1 MNSSGYRVSFA
12 VLAVSVPAMC
22 GCATE
27 RAIVSISYVVEP
39 SKGLPPGMNAV
50 AIMDSKVN
58 TVTDRKWSELAANS
72 IQARIQDAND
82 KYGAN
87 LRIADRK
94 HLAEGLAEQDLAAAG
109 ITSGSQPGAGGR
121 VMEIRGIIESEINV
135 KVATKRGSQSTISG
149 FSGWGGGR
157 SGGGHIDT
165 REVETV
171 QRSITVQTAFKLV
184 DTVNNRNWITYSP
197 APYSRT
203 DRTHTSIL
211 FGSSQ
216 TEAELTPRDEII
228 GAAVERGIREFVGK
242 IVPCK
247 LEYEL
252 EVESSPNENCV
263 QGVRM
268 LRAQAYAEALSYF
281 RAAVAQGPND
291 DKAAYAAGVAAE
303 ASGQYQTALDYYRR
317 AYGIRAAVR
326 YKRARDRLFGHIARI
341 RGS

>member
-1 MNSSGYRVSFA
+1 MDSLRYRVSFA
-12 VLAVSVPAMC
+12 VLAACVSAML

-39 SKGLPPGMNAV
+39 SKGLPPGMNSV
-50 AIMDSKVN
+50 AIMDSRVN

-109 ITSGSQPGAGGR
+109 ITSGYSAGGK
-121 VMEIRGIIESEINV
+121 VMEVRGIIESEINV
-135 KVATKRGSQSTISG
+135 KVATKRGTQSTISG
-149 FSGWGGGR
+149 FGGFGGGR

-171 QRSITVQTAFKLV
+171 QRSITVQTTFKLV

-197 APYSRT
+197 APYSRS

-247 LEYEL
+247 MEYEL
-252 EVESSPNENCV
+252 PVESSANANCV

-281 RAAVAQGPND
+281 RAAVAENPND

-303 ASGQYQTALDYYRR
+303 ASGDYQAALDYYRR
-317 AYGIRAAVR
+317 AYGLRASAR